1 MENTPK
7 NNSNQ
12 SELDLGINQ
21 TDSILSKVTGL
32 FNKKETLQPNQ
43 FAVRKEPTFGTQPN
57 TTATNPVNTTQ
68 NAKQPVSDTPKTIPP
83 QQPTITDPI
92 QPTSVQ
98 TETVQVANTAETINT
113 VAHTAGPV
121 MSETVQEQTVVP
133 PTQSKPNQKN
143 PENWAIMQKLP
154 PKHRRLFIAI
164 AGVIAILLALLWLKP
179 SNNTIEEI
187 QANNSSSTP
196 IEFQS
201 LDPNKPLENSAVIN
215 NVEAE
220 TATAQT
226 DNITTPEVTTPT
238 ADQAQQNTVPSPVV
252 TPAPVK
258 PVDAQA
264 TEQAYQAE
272 QAKIA
277 AEQAQ
282 ARKAEQAKIAAEQE
296 QARKAEQ
303 AKVATQPARK
313 AEQAKQPTNKVAP
326 VVDAKPA
333 GTSVQTHQSNRN
345 SSTQTTASSNST
357 RTLVIPQNTS
367 LFQVFRNNDLDIRDA
382 NAMTKA
388 NGAGNVLSSFKAN
401 DKVQVSVSQGHVNT
415 MRLPDGSVFTRQAD
429 GTYKYTK

>member
-57 TTATNPVNTTQ
+57 TTVTNPVNTIQ
-68 NAKQPVSDTPKTIPP
+68 NSEQTVSDIQETIPP
-83 QQPTITDPI
+83 QQPTATE
-92 QPTSVQ
+92 PTQTTIVQ
-98 TETVQVANTAETINT
+98 TETVQVENTTETINT
-113 VAHTAGPV
+113 VKNTAEPT
-121 MSETVQEQTVVP
+121 MSETVQEQAVP
-133 PTQSKPNQKN
+133 PTQSHPNNKN

-154 PKHRRLFIAI
+154 TKHRRLFIAI

-201 LDPNKPLENSAVIN
+201 LDPNKPLENSEVVN
-215 NVEAE
+215 NVEVE
-220 TATAQT
+220 TATVPT
-226 DNITTPEVTTPT
+226 DNITTPEITTAPT
-238 ADQAQQNTVPSPVV
+238 VDQQQPTVPSPVV

-258 PVDAQA
+258 PVDTQA
-264 TEQAYQAE
+264 TEQAYKAE

-296 QARKAEQ
+296 QARQAEQ
-303 AKVATQPARK
+303 AKVATQQARK

-333 GTSVQTHQSNRN
+333 GTSVQSHQSNRN

-357 RTLVIPQNTS
+357 KTLVIPQNTS

-388 NGAGNVLSSFKAN
+388 IGAGNVLSSFKAN
-401 DKVQVSVSQGHVNT
+401 DKVQVSVSQGHVNI
-415 MRLPDGSVFTRQAD
+415 MRLSDGSVFTRQAD
-429 GTYKYTK
+429 GTYKYKK

>member
-57 TTATNPVNTTQ
+57 TTVTNPVNTIQ
-68 NAKQPVSDTPKTIPP
+68 NSEQTVSDIQETIPP
-83 QQPTITDPI
+83 QQPTATE
-92 QPTSVQ
+92 PTQTTIVQ
-98 TETVQVANTAETINT
+98 TETVQVENTTETINT
-113 VAHTAGPV
+113 VKNTAEPT
-121 MSETVQEQTVVP
+121 MSETVQEQAVP
-133 PTQSKPNQKN
+133 PTQSHPNNKN

-154 PKHRRLFIAI
+154 TKHRRLFIAI

-201 LDPNKPLENSAVIN
+201 LDPNKPLENSEVVN
-215 NVEAE
+215 NVEVE
-220 TATAQT
+220 TATVPT
-226 DNITTPEVTTPT
+226 DNITTPEITTAPT
-238 ADQAQQNTVPSPVV
+238 VDQQQPTVPSPVV

-258 PVDAQA
+258 PVDTQA
-264 TEQAYQAE
+264 TEQAYKAE

-277 AEQAQ
+277 TEQAQ

-296 QARKAEQ
+296 QARQAEQ
-303 AKVATQPARK
+303 AKVATQQARK

-333 GTSVQTHQSNRN
+333 GTSVQSHQSNRN

-357 RTLVIPQNTS
+357 KTLVIPQNTS

-415 MRLPDGSVFTRQAD
+415 MRLSDGSVFTRQAD
-429 GTYKYTK
+429 GTYKYKK